1 MFMAGLLQIAT
12 RLSSYQ
18 REHGDICTRHVS
30 LPLRHFTLEQIKSDL
45 STAMYC
51 MQKQYGG

>member
-18 REHGDICTRHVS
+18 REHGDICTKHVS